1 MSPAEKTDLLFK
13 KVPGV
18 NDMPEQGDL
27 YCAAL
32 HTSPQPD
39 LGKILVTGASGYI
52 GGRLVPELIA
62 RGYDVRVMVRS
73 QSPEYQERWPGVEIV
88 TGDALDPESL
98 ISALKGVNTAY
109 YLIHSLLHGPKRFE
123 EADIQAAANFTKA
136 ADIDKVSRIIYLGG
150 LGDVRTTLSHHLR
163 SRQAICAELMKG
175 SAKVTVLRAAIII
188 GSGSAS
194 FEMIEHLVRNLPVL
208 FLPPWAET
216 KCQPI
221 AIRNVVM
228 YLVGV
233 LETSETAGFSYDIGG
248 PDILSYH
255 DMLKIF
261 AEILH
266 LRRLF
271 IPIFFKGIRAFSY
284 VTSLVTPVPDSIVS
298 CLLESTANTVVCQ
311 NNDIRRIVPI
321 KLLPYREAVLRAL
334 SRGDQDRI
342 YTRWSDAYPPAHELA
357 MKLTEMDRATLFVKS
372 TTLETTKTASSLFNS
387 ICRVGGKEGWFNAN
401 WLWKLRG
408 TLDRLLMGVGTSRG
422 RRHPYLLR
430 VNDVVDFWRVE
441 DIRNDER
448 LLLRAEMK
456 LPGRAWLEF
465 SIDEEASRPNT
476 LTVRAYYQPFG
487 FWGKAY
493 WYACLPLHF
502 FIFNDLIRQ
511 IERRSVTNEHTR
523 DWSD

>member
-1 MSPAEKTDLLFK
+1 VSPADREG
-13 KVPGV
+13 PGI
-18 NDMPEQGDL
+18 DDTAEQGDL
-27 YCAAL
+27 YCTTL
-32 HTSPQPD
+32 RTSPQPN
-39 LGKILVTGASGYI
+39 LGKILVTGAAGYI

-88 TGDALDPESL
+88 IGDALDPESL
-98 ISALKGVNTAY
+98 VPALKGVNIAY

-123 EADIQAAANFTKA
+123 EADIQAAANFTAA
-136 ADIDKVSRIIYLGG
+136 ADINKVTRIIYLGG
-150 LGDVRTTLSHHLR
+150 LGDVHTRLSDHLR

-175 SAKVTVLRAAIII
+175 SAQVTVLRAAIII

-194 FEMIEHLVRNLPVL
+194 FEMIKHLVRNLNVL

-216 KCQPI
+216 ECQPI

-233 LETSETAGFSYDIGG
+233 LETPETAGFSYDIGG

-255 DMLKIF
+255 DMLRIF

-271 IPIFFKGIRAFSY
+271 IPIFFKGIRAYSY
-284 VTSLVTPVPDSIVS
+284 VTSLVTPVPNSIVS

-311 NNDIRRIVPI
+311 NDHIRSIVPI

-334 SRGDQDRI
+334 SREDQDRI

-357 MKLTEMDRATLFVKS
+357 MKLTEMDPGALFVKS
-372 TTLETTKTASSLFNS
+372 TTLKTAKTATALFNS
-387 ICRVGGKEGWFNAN
+387 ICRVGGKEGWFNTN

-408 TLDRLLMGVGTSRG
+408 TLDRLFMGVGTSRG

-441 DIRNDER
+441 DVRHDER

-465 SIDEEASRPNT
+465 SIKEETPGSNT

-493 WYACLPLHF
+493 WYACLPFHF

-511 IERRSVTNEHTR
+511 MEHRSAAQPHPRLLTE
-523 DWSD
+523 